1 MVKYYFN
8 SESVST
14 AFNKSPEN
22 ARARSFAERA
32 QRVRAGCMAVPV
44 GSDRDLLPQRGEAQ
58 ELGDG
63 VDGAVPDD
71 VPLGQVDLVQQVLV
85 PTPGNPAVEV
95 EPDAA
100 GRGVE
105 EEAAAGRGVEE
116 EAAAVRALDVGGG
129 HETTELE
136 ALAVGRELDAPT
148 LDRGPGDVAAV
159 GASGRH
165 ECLQKALVTT

>member
-105 EEAAAGRGVEE
+105 EEAAA
-116 EAAAVRALDVGGG
+116 VRALDVGGG